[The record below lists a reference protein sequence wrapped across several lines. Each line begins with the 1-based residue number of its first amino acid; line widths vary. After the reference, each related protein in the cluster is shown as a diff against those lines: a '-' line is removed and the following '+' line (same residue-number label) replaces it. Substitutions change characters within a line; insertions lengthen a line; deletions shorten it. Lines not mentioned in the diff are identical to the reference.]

1 MAKAKN
7 PAERWLWY
15 APKTRVCVP
24 LDLAAYPTTVCG
36 RETEPFPSWACQSP
50 NGGIHIDRRVE
61 RIDVEVTKAP
71 TSRIELNWTCTY
83 HVRVVST
90 AWLNDIRDLIDE
102 SRIGVG
108 EVRRS
113 GRALD
118 GWATL
123 HEAGEPTLFGAKGWA
138 QQCPVCGSV
147 YALVAGQEFFADPRV
162 VGRPL
167 MVNSRGVFIREDLAL
182 ARNLRTPAG
191 AFKPSVVRFLANP
204 PVIRA
209 GPDWQSGV
217 AHLSKEAEPGAGSGR
232 VASVLRKLLG
242 G

>member
-24 LDLAAYPTTVCG
+24 LDLAAYPTTG
-36 RETEPFPSWACQSP
+36 ETEPFPSWACQSP
-50 NGGIHIDRRVE
+50 NGGIHIDRRVG
-61 RIDVEVTKAP
+61 RIDVEVAKAP

-83 HVRVVST
+83 HVRVVSR

-108 EVRRS
+108 EIRRR

-123 HEAGEPTLFGAKGWA
+123 HEADAPTLFGAEGWA

-147 YALVAGQEFFADPRV
+147 SAMVAGREFFADPRM
-162 VGRPL
+162 VGRSL
-167 MVNSRGVFIREDLAL
+167 IVNSRGVFIREDLAL
-182 ARNLRTPAG
+182 VRNLRTPAG

-204 PVIRA
+204 PAIRA
-209 GPDWQSGV
+209 APDWQSG
-217 AHLSKEAEPGAGSGR
+217 APHLSEEAEPGAGSGR
-232 VASVLRKLLG
+232 MASVLRKRLG
-242 G
+242 R